1 MGKKGLKLLA
11 GLGVLWSVTKTLF
24 EWLGNID
31 FIAESLNEPGWIR
44 EVYTFLHTPSPTSN
58 LLVFSISLSLFG
70 CLRYYEK
77 RKREPPRYITLPQT
91 STFQVSWV
99 KKERTPETPSPI
111 SEVSQPRL
119 DEEWDNLD
127 EGDREVAREIVL
139 TGGLMEPDIIA
150 LLKAR
155 GFLPYDSAYEPIA
168 DRVSFIHCDYV
179 GYHSIAPGFQS
190 LVEEKIAEEYRD
202 DSFSK

>member
-1 MGKKGLKLLA
+1 MGKYVLKLLA
-11 GLGVLWSVTKTLF
+11 GLGVLWSVTKTLL

-31 FIAESLNEPGWIR
+31 FIAENFKEPGWIR

-58 LLVFSISLSLFG
+58 LLVFSISFSLFG
-70 CLRYYEK
+70 FLRYYEK
-77 RKREPPRYITLPQT
+77 RKRETPRYITLPQT
-91 STFQVSWV
+91 STFQVSRL
-99 KKERTPETPSPI
+99 KKEHTPEKPSPV

-119 DEEWDNLD
+119 DEEWDSLD

-139 TGGLMEPDIIA
+139 TGGLMESDIIA

-168 DRVSFIHCDYV
+168 DRVSFIQCDYV
-179 GYHSIAPGFQS
+179 GYHSIVPGFQS
-190 LVEEKIAEEYRD
+190 LVEEKIAEEYQD

>member
-11 GLGVLWSVTKTLF
+11 GLGVLWSVTKTLL
-24 EWLGNID
+24 EWLGSID
-31 FIAESLNEPGWIR
+31 IIAESFNEPGWIG

-58 LLVFSISLSLFG
+58 LLVFSISFSLFG
-70 CLRYYEK
+70 FLRYYEK
-77 RKREPPRYITLPQT
+77 RKRETPRYITLPQT
-91 STFQVSWV
+91 STFQVSPV
-99 KKERTPETPSPI
+99 KKERTSEQPSPV
-111 SEVSQPRL
+111 SEVSKPRL
-119 DEEWDNLD
+119 DEEWDSLD

-139 TGGLMEPDIIA
+139 TGGLMESDIIA
-150 LLKAR
+150 LLKTR

-168 DRVSFIHCDYV
+168 DRVSFIQCDYV

-190 LVEEKIAEEYRD
+190 LVEEKIAEEYQD